1 MKRFTIAATAVLAVA
16 TTALALSAQGRH
28 EFSELLNGL
37 KEAPQIVATSGT
49 GTFKATINTE
59 GTEIAYELTFSNL
72 ESDVR
77 QAHIH
82 LGWPQSNGNIVLWL
96 CDTAGP
102 PPLPVSPV
110 ASTPLCQTNPADGR
124 NGTVTGTLTEADVIA
139 QAANG
144 IAGPADWDDVVALIR
159 GGHSYVN
166 VHTAVIGA
174 GEIRS
179 QIGSGADAQ
188 GHQGGH

>member
-1 MKRFTIAATAVLAVA
+1 MKRLTIAATAILAVA
-16 TTALALSAQGRH
+16 TTGLVLSAQGRH
-28 EFSELLNGL
+28 QFSEFLNGL

-82 LGWPQSNGNIVLWL
+82 LGWPQSNGAVVLWL
-96 CDTAGP
+96 CDSATNN
-102 PPLPVSPV
+102 SPI
-110 ASTPLCQTNPADGR
+110 ATTPACQTDPLDGR
-124 NGTVTGTLTEADVIA
+124 NGTVTGTLTVADVFPVV
-139 QAANG
+139 N
-144 IAGPADWDDVVALIR
+144 AGTPDWDELVALVR
-159 GGHSYVN
+159 GGMSYVN
-166 VHTAVIGA
+166 VHTAVLGA

-179 QIGSGADAQ
+179 HIGNGADTL

>member
-1 MKRFTIAATAVLAVA
+1 MKRIMIAATAVLAVA
-16 TTALALSAQGRH
+16 TTALAFSAQGRQQ
-28 EFSELLNGL
+28 FSELLSGL

-59 GTEIAYELTFSNL
+59 GTEIAYELTFNDL

-96 CDTAGP
+96 CDSVANN
-102 PPLPVSPV
+102 SPV
-110 ASTPLCQTNPADGR
+110 ATTPACQTDPMDGR
-124 NGTVTGTLTEADVIA
+124 NGTVTGTLTMADVIP

-144 IAGPADWDDVVALIR
+144 TPDWDEVVALIQ
-159 GGHSYVN
+159 GGRSYVN

-179 QIGSGADAQ
+179 QIGSAADAP
-188 GHQGGH
+188 GHPGGH